1 MSTSEK
7 AVRDIVKATVENH
20 VSYELPYFTRLAR
33 SDDSWVLW
41 RLCHQ
46 RGRSGPVAIGPS
58 EMATVT
64 GVIWIALNQAAS
76 EFGTVTGD
84 GIFRAVGALL
94 RRLLRRKPKT
104 ATIPALTAEQTE
116 MVCGRLREALKEKTE
131 LGEKRRD
138 DVVNDVFHQLLVK
151 PDDNGTTKASPSSP
165 GN

>member
-7 AVRDIVKATVENH
+7 AVRDIVWVTVKNH
-20 VSYELPYFTRLAR
+20 ASYELPYFTRLAR
-33 SDDSWVLW
+33 SGDSWVLW
-41 RLCHQ
+41 RLRHQ

-58 EMATVT
+58 EMATAT

-94 RRLLRRKPKT
+94 RRLLRRKPRT
-104 ATIPALTAEQTE
+104 ATIPALKAEQAE
-116 MVCGRLREALKEKTE
+116 MVCDRLREALKEKTK
-131 LGEKRRD
+131 LGDKRRE
-138 DVVNDVFHQLLVK
+138 DVVNAVFHQLLVK
-151 PDDNGTTKASPSSP
+151 PDDDGMTKASPSSP